1 MREPLCVSQSSKEQ
15 LRRSRTES
23 SGAAPAIEELPGD
36 ARQCKA
42 LRAACGFV
50 STDFRL
56 LTGEV
61 VWRASGPPAPP
72 NIIFSRKFEYPPPPR
87 PRTTGVG
94 NTRFGT
100 VFSHPKRSG
109 GRPAPPAPPGI
120 KPLRKLEYP
129 PPPRP
134 RPAEAGIARFG
145 TISSYRRGLE
155 GARPSSSPEYH
166 FHTEVQHISLIP
178 PTCRSI
184 CNQLSICYSKT
195 MEQGENQD
203 GSYAEKI

>member
-1 MREPLCVSQSSKEQ
+1 MRGLLCVPQSSKEQ

-23 SGAAPAIEELPGD
+23 SGVAPAIEELPGI
-36 ARQCKA
+36 ARQVRPGGPRADSYQPTADFSRAGRSGGRPA
-42 LRAACGFV
+42 LQLPRASTPCGSSNIHLRPARV
-50 STDFRL
+50 PQKPEL
-56 LTGEV
+56 LAPVVFSPIEE
-61 VWRASGPPAPP
+61 VWRAPGPPAPP
-72 NIIFSRKFEYPPPPR
+72 TIIFSRKF
-87 PRTTGVG
+87 
-94 NTRFGT
+94 
-100 VFSHPKRSG
+100 
-109 GRPAPPAPPGI
+109 
-120 KPLRKLEYP
+120 EYP

-155 GARPSSSPEYH
+155 GVRPSSSPEYH

>member
-1 MREPLCVSQSSKEQ
+1 MRI
-15 LRRSRTES
+15 R
-23 SGAAPAIEELPGD
+23 IN
-36 ARQCKA
+36 
-42 LRAACGFV
+42 
-50 STDFRL
+50 RL
-56 LTGEV
+56 LTSHGRGGLEGARPSSSPGHRTLAEV
-61 VWRASGPPAPP
+61 RISASAPPAFRRSW
-72 NIIFSRKFEYPPPPR
+72 NFSPR
-87 PRTTGVG
+87 YCLLP
-94 NTRFGT
+94 
-100 VFSHPKRSG
+100 SKRSG

>member
-1 MREPLCVSQSSKEQ
+1 MRGLLCVPQSSKEQ

-23 SGAAPAIEELPGD
+23 SGAAPAIEELPGE

-42 LRAACGFV
+42 RRAACGFV

-56 LTGEV
+56 LAGGE
-61 VWRASGPPAPP
+61 VWRAPGPPAPP
-72 NIIFSRKFEYPPPPR
+72 GINPLRKFKYPPPPR

-100 VFSHPKRSG
+100 VFSHPN
-109 GRPAPPAPPGI
+109 PPS
-120 KPLRKLEYP
+120 
-129 PPPRP
+129 PRP

-155 GARPSSSPEYH
+155 GVRPSSSPEYH